1 MGCKLQTGLTNRT
14 SVQVAQTQ
22 ADIDYHTLTAAI
34 TKLCIPPGCGAA
46 MEDLPYL
53 EILCVSDAT
62 SNAHQ
67 SLAAEGGA
75 HEAEEGS
82 AARSPQSYEKQGSLI
97 ALAWSKPPEEACEA
111 EAAGTGQSQDVGSS
125 LKTRVQP
132 SDIRSTAEHTQCAET
147 SGDRDR
153 EDLEP
158 TLFKCGSTGHPG
170 AQSADQQCSQVGV
183 KPTIKHCITM
193 SCI

>member
-1 MGCKLQTGLTNRT
+1 MGCKLQMGMTNRT
-14 SVQVAQTQ
+14 SVQVVQMQ

-34 TKLCIPPGCGAA
+34 TILCIPAGCGAT

-62 SNAHQ
+62 SNAQQ

-75 HEAEEGS
+75 HEEEEGS
-82 AARSPQSYEKQGSLI
+82 ATRSPQSYEKQGSLI
-97 ALAWSKPPEEACEA
+97 TLAWSKPPDEDYEA

-125 LKTRVQP
+125 LKTQVQP
-132 SDIRSTAEHTQCAET
+132 SHTSSTAEHTQWEET
-147 SGDRDR
+147 SGERDG
-153 EDLEP
+153 EDLKP
-158 TLFKCGSTGHPG
+158 ALFESDSTGHPD
-170 AQSADQQCSQVGV
+170 AQSADQHCSTVGV
-183 KPTIKHCITM
+183 KQTIKHCIAM